1 MTVNHDVAG
10 SNPASGASGLFVK
23 RLRHRPFTAG
33 SGVRIPHRSPWAIS
47 SAGRASALQAE
58 CQQFDPVIAHQKKA
72 SRDPLRGVFFLP
84 FSFFLYSHLT
94 SCIRDSRSFARRF
107 APSNDVRCGTS
118 SILLSPTIMK
128 SSTCS
133 APWDF
138 LLPFPSHLIYHLTSC
153 IRDSLY
159 FVRRFA
165 PSKCVR
171 CGTSSIL
178 LSPTKKK
185 TSCDLLHGVFFLAF
199 FLTPYLS
206 FNLLHPRSRSF
217 ARRFAPSKCVR
228 CGTSSILFSPTIMK
242 SSTCSAPW
250 DFLLPFPFS
259 LICHSPCP

>member
-58 CQQFDPVIAHQKKA
+58 CQQFDPVIAHQKKT
-72 SRDPLRGVFFLP
+72 SCDLLHEVFFLAFFF
-84 FSFFLYSHLT
+84 FSLQSYNLLHP
-94 SCIRDSRSFARRF
+94 RSRSFARRF

-118 SILLSPTIMK
+118 SILFSPTK
-128 SSTCS
+128 KKASRDPLRG
-133 APWDF
+133 AF
-138 LLPFPSHLIYHLTSC
+138 FLPFFFFLYSHITSC
-153 IRDSLY
+153 IRDSLH
-159 FVRRFA
+159 FVPRFA

-178 LSPTKKK
+178 LSPT
-185 TSCDLLHGVFFLAF
+185 
-199 FLTPYLS
+199 
-206 FNLLHPRSRSF
+206 
-217 ARRFAPSKCVR
+217 
-228 CGTSSILFSPTIMK
+228 IMK
-242 SSTCSAPW
+242 SFTCSAPW

>member
-72 SRDPLRGVFFLP
+72 SRDPLRGAFFLP
-84 FSFFLYSHLT
+84 FFFFLYSHIT
-94 SCIRDSRSFARRF
+94 SCIRDSLHFVRRF
-107 APSNDVRCGTS
+107 APSKCVRCGTS

-138 LLPFPSHLIYHLTSC
+138 LLPFPFFLYNHITSC
-153 IRDSLY
+153 IRDSL
-159 FVRRFA
+159 
-165 PSKCVR
+165 
-171 CGTSSIL
+171 
-178 LSPTKKK
+178 
-185 TSCDLLHGVFFLAF
+185 H
-199 FLTPYLS
+199 
-206 FNLLHPRSRSF
+206 F

-250 DFLLPFPFS
+250 DFLLPFLLRS
-259 LICHSPCP
+259 D